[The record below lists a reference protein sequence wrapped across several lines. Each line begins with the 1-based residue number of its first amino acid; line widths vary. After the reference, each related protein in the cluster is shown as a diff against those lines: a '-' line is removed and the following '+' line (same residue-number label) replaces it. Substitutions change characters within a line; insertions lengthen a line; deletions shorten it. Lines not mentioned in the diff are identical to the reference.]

1 MAKKM
6 DFAQKSKKRA
16 DIHTCPVCAG
26 PILYVKH
33 MKAVKGEGGAW
44 KYRALNVG
52 VCKCNEAEIY
62 G

>member
-16 DIHTCPVCAG
+16 DIHTCPICAG
-26 PILYVKH
+26 PITYVKH
-33 MKAVKGEGGAW
+33 VKAVKTDGGDW
-44 KYRALNVG
+44 KFRTQNVG

-62 G
+62 A